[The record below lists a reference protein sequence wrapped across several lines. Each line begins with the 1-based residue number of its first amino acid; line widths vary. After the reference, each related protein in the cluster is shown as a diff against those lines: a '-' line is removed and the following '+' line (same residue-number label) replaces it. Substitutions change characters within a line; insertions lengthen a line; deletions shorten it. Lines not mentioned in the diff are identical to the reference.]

1 MKLIIPKANQLVVL
15 VVNLLV
21 LELWGF
27 ASIGKIHSGVPNWFI
42 ELFKNTHFEMI
53 PGLSA
58 SFWMIVAAEF
68 TAFFLA
74 LISLLRMEFLK
85 DRLPFL
91 RAALLMGVVNF
102 LMLEFGVL
110 VASDMKG
117 QERLFNY
124 FVLSLVIYL
133 FLDRYELGIKTRK
146 D

>member
-68 TAFFLA
+68 TAFFFG
-74 LISLLRMEFLK
+74 SYQPSQNGVSQRST
-85 DRLPFL
+85 PFFKSSPSHGCCKFSN
-91 RAALLMGVVNF
+91 A
-102 LMLEFGVL
+102 
-110 VASDMKG
+110 
-117 QERLFNY
+117 
-124 FVLSLVIYL
+124 
-133 FLDRYELGIKTRK
+133 
-146 D
+146 

>member
-1 MKLIIPKANQLVVL
+1 
-15 VVNLLV
+15 
-21 LELWGF
+21 
-27 ASIGKIHSGVPNWFI
+27 
-42 ELFKNTHFEMI
+42 
-53 PGLSA
+53 
-58 SFWMIVAAEF
+58 
-68 TAFFLA
+68 
-74 LISLLRMEFLK
+74 
-85 DRLPFL
+85 
-91 RAALLMGVVNF
+91 MGVVNF